1 MLGRSQLVAA
11 LLVVAIGAPVL
22 RAQEQEQEQVQE
34 QEQEQV
40 QEGKRFVV
48 GVTLNSMAIDPTTAA
63 SQQVRAQSWG
73 MQFDAGLHFKRYL
86 FVGID
91 FGPQF
96 LSDLA
101 TFTENT
107 TGGEMKS
114 TAALTYFSA
123 MAGSRTRP
131 FRLVSGIPAVALGLY
146 GGGSVT
152 KSLRSIDNCSDC
164 RSDDI
169 DIPGGAFVQ
178 PTLVFGQGR
187 ARLRVS
193 DRYFLSGEGI
203 RSVISAGM
211 ELGGR

>member
-1 MLGRSQLVAA
+1 
-11 LLVVAIGAPVL
+11 
-22 RAQEQEQEQVQE
+22 
-34 QEQEQV
+34 
-40 QEGKRFVV
+40 
-48 GVTLNSMAIDPTTAA
+48 
-63 SQQVRAQSWG
+63 
-73 MQFDAGLHFKRYL
+73 MQFDAGLHLKRYL

-91 FGPQF
+91 LGPQF

-101 TFTENT
+101 TFTQNT

-114 TAALTYFSA
+114 TAELTYFSA
-123 MAGSRTRP
+123 MAGTRTPP
-131 FRLVSGIPAVALGLY
+131 FRLVPGIPAVALGLY
-146 GGGSVT
+146 GGGSIT
-152 KSLRSIDNCSDC
+152 KTIRSIANCSDC

-169 DIPGGAFVQ
+169 FIPGGAFVQ